1 MGRMPEKCK
10 YTVTELRHPA
20 GQGLLEY
27 LLLLL
32 LVTFV
37 TVLLV
42 KALGNTLN
50 SDYYQPA
57 NIAITG
63 AGNH

>member
-1 MGRMPEKCK
+1 MPEKCMD
-10 YTVTELRHPA
+10 TVIGLRHPA

-57 NIAITG
+57 NSEITG
-63 AGNH
+63 AVNH

>member
-1 MGRMPEKCK
+1 MPEKFMN
-10 YTVTELRHPA
+10 TVIGLRHPA
-20 GQGLLEY
+20 GQGLVEY

-42 KALGNTLN
+42 KGLGDTLN

-57 NIAITG
+57 NSAITS
-63 AGNH
+63 AGNQ